1 MEENLELHEF
11 NYDGLVMQTAF
22 TKKFANRKPYE
33 PPDHR
38 KLTAFIP
45 GTITKVFVKDKDK
58 VKRGEPLLWLQAMKM
73 NNVIIAPFDGVVKKV
88 YVKVGEVV
96 VKQHLLVEMK

>member
-1 MEENLELHEF
+1 MEENPELHEF